1 MFASAFSPKFSQGQA
16 GAYRQVHASTGVG
29 NATPH
34 GLIGLLFDGALDAI
48 SEARGAIRSRNLA
61 AKISAI
67 GRALRIV
74 DEGLSAA
81 LNDEAGGKLASDLRA
96 LYGYITMRLT
106 QANLNNDESA
116 LEECARLLEPVR
128 SGWADIAD
136 LAAA

>member
-1 MFASAFSPKFSQGQA
+1 MFASAIPSNLSHRQA
-16 GAYRQVHASTGVG
+16 SAYRQVHASTGVG

-61 AKISAI
+61 GKIAAI

-74 DEGLSAA
+74 DEGLAA
-81 LNDEAGGKLASDLRA
+81 TLNEEAGGKLASDLRA

-106 QANLNNDESA
+106 QANLHNDESA
-116 LEECARLLEPVR
+116 LAECARLLEPLR
-128 SGWADIAD
+128 SSWADIAD
-136 LAAA
+136 VVPA